1 MEIIEIKSA
10 HSLLTS
16 ITTARPLGAHVY
28 KLNCRQY
35 LSVYQNWQR
44 QRRTQPQPFG
54 MMTLDFERI
63 WITDE
68 ECLRITTAI
77 KAASSPVVL
86 D

>member
-16 ITTARPLGAHVY
+16 ITAARPLGAHAY
-28 KLNCRQY
+28 KINCRQY
-35 LSVYQNWQR
+35 LSVYQTWQKQ
-44 QRRTQPQPFG
+44 QRNESPALG
-54 MMTLDFERI
+54 VMTLGFERI

-68 ECLRITTAI
+68 ECWQISTAI